1 MPARKL
7 NGGTAISVC
16 FEPPFSVELDEDE
29 LSIESHWANFLSL
42 DGDFLYVSGRTEGED
57 EDRLDIITVRFADKE
72 SITLTIILY
81 DDDF

>member
-1 MPARKL
+1 MKM
-7 NGGTAISVC
+7 NC
-16 FEPPFSVELDEDE
+16 
-29 LSIESHWANFLSL
+29 LSKVTGRIFFSL

-57 EDRLDIITVRFADKE
+57 EDRLDIITVRFADQE